1 MPVMSKLVGAAAL
14 LAFTAT
20 NAHATTYFKDDFAK
34 GMTKWKASTWK
45 ENDGTKGEFTVT
57 AGDFFGDEK
66 INTGIK
72 TGPDARF
79 FATYADFDKPFTNEG
94 KDLVFQFSAK
104 NEQGI
109 DCGGGYFKLLP
120 KSSEMKDFSGD
131 TPYSIMFGPDICG
144 ATKRVHAIFTYK
156 GKNLL
161 KKVDVPCETD
171 KHTHVYTLHVKPD
184 NTYDILVDGE
194 SKASGN
200 LEDDWEFLKPK
211 TIKDPD
217 ATKPDDWDE
226 RAQIPDESDVKPE
239 GWDDIPAEIPD
250 PEAEQPEDWDEED
263 DGTWEAPMIPNPE
276 YKGEWKQ
283 KMIDN
288 PDYKGVWVAPDIDNP
303 EYEADDKLYLYK
315 DLAYVATEIWQ
326 VKAGTVFDNI
336 IVTDDIK
343 EADKFRQDTY
353 GATIEAEKEALKE
366 IEDKKRE
373 EDEAKAKEAE
383 EERKKLEAEE
393 EDEEEEDEEDE
404 EDDTKEVKDEL

>member
-1 MPVMSKLVGAAAL
+1 MG
-14 LAFTAT
+14 
-20 NAHATTYFKDDFAK
+20 
-34 GMTKWKASTWK
+34 
-45 ENDGTKGEFTVT
+45 
-57 AGDFFGDEK
+57 
-66 INTGIK
+66 
-72 TGPDARF
+72 
-79 FATYADFDKPFTNEG
+79 
-94 KDLVFQFSAK
+94 
-104 NEQGI
+104 
-109 DCGGGYFKLLP
+109 
-120 KSSEMKDFSGD
+120 
-131 TPYSIMFGPDICG
+131 
-144 ATKRVHAIFTYK
+144 
-156 GKNLL
+156 
-161 KKVDVPCETD
+161 
-171 KHTHVYTLHVKPD
+171 
-184 NTYDILVDGE
+184 
-194 SKASGN
+194 
-200 LEDDWEFLKPK
+200 
-211 TIKDPD
+211 KDPD

-303 EYEADDKLYLYK
+303 EYEADDKLYFYK
-315 DLAYVATEIWQ
+315 DLAYVGTEIWQ

-366 IEDKKRE
+366 IEDKKRG

-383 EERKKLEAEE
+383 EEDEE
-393 EDEEEEDEEDE
+393 EEEEEDEED
-404 EDDTKEVKDEL
+404 TKEVKDEE

>member
-1 MPVMSKLVGAAAL
+1 M
-14 LAFTAT
+14 
-20 NAHATTYFKDDFAK
+20 
-34 GMTKWKASTWK
+34 
-45 ENDGTKGEFTVT
+45 
-57 AGDFFGDEK
+57 
-66 INTGIK
+66 
-72 TGPDARF
+72 
-79 FATYADFDKPFTNEG
+79 
-94 KDLVFQFSAK
+94 
-104 NEQGI
+104 
-109 DCGGGYFKLLP
+109 GYFKLLP

-217 ATKPDDWDE
+217 AT
-226 RAQIPDESDVKPE
+226 KPE

-343 EADKFRQDTY
+343 EA
-353 GATIEAEKEALKE
+353 LKE